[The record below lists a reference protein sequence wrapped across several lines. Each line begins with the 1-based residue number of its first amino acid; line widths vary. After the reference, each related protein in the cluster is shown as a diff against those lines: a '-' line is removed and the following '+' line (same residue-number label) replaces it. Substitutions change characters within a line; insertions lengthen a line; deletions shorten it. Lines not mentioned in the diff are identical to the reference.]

1 MDLALFPKPQQ
12 FGLLKTP
19 SGFTI
24 RKVLCSRFR
33 ATAGFTMWGS
43 QGGDGASEEL
53 SILTIIQG
61 GKVIVR
67 KIPALACLLAS
78 HFILFFHYNH
88 YFIFCSYYFLGLRER
103 LLCFMRAK
111 RSFSM
116 ARRPTAKWV
125 KSSLDPVKA
134 FIFLL
139 FVRFA

>member
-61 GKVIVR
+61 GRVIIR

-78 HFILFFHYNH
+78 HFILFFIIIIIL
-88 YFIFCSYYFLGLRER
+88 FFAPIIF
-103 LLCFMRAK
+103 
-111 RSFSM
+111 
-116 ARRPTAKWV
+116 
-125 KSSLDPVKA
+125 
-134 FIFLL
+134 
-139 FVRFA
+139 